1 MNFSQS
7 GEILPDL
14 VTLLIVVVVVWGWN
28 IRRRRR
34 RCCCGARA
42 LGCVY
47 LFVSPTTCEQG
58 MTFKSEDWKGDWLG
72 EAKKLM
78 DILMDF
84 EWNLYPI
91 EAATDAA
98 STVAVVVAVVVVV
111 VVVTRNYWK
120 LFCERFRCV

>member
-1 MNFSQS
+1 
-7 GEILPDL
+7 
-14 VTLLIVVVVVWGWN
+14 
-28 IRRRRR
+28 
-34 RCCCGARA
+34 
-42 LGCVY
+42 
-47 LFVSPTTCEQG
+47 

-111 VVVTRNYWK
+111 VVAVVVVVVVVTRNYWK